1 MSTSVSVRLPD
12 HLDQAL
18 RKLSKVTDRSKTYL
32 IAKAIEVFIREYAD
46 YRIALDRFHDKD
58 DGIIT
63 SSEMR
68 KRLAF

>member
-18 RKLSKVTDRSKTYL
+18 RKLSKMTDRSKTYL
-32 IAKAIEVFIREYAD
+32 IAKAIEAFIREYAD

-58 DGIIT
+58 DEIIPG
-63 SSEMR
+63 SELR
-68 KRLAF
+68 KHLGF